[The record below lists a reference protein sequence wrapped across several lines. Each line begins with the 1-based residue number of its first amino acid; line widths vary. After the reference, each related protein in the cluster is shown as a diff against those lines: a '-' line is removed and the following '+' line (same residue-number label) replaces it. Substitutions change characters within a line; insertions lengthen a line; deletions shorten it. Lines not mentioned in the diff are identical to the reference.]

1 MNGKTKSQQIK
12 EIAETLVTA
21 KDLATWIQKELDKN
35 SKINPDW
42 TTYISATN
50 EWGSDG
56 MSDGELLD
64 YIYDVCKKITKEDN
78 NESKD

>member
-1 MNGKTKSQQIK
+1 MNGKTKSQQMK

-42 TTYISATN
+42 TTYISETN

-64 YIYDVCKKITKEDN
+64 YIMMFVKK
-78 NESKD
+78 

>member
-1 MNGKTKSQQIK
+1 MNGKTKSQQMK

-35 SKINPDW
+35 SKINPAW
-42 TTYISATN
+42 TTYISETN

-64 YIYDVCKKITKEDN
+64 YIYEVCKKITKEDN